1 MERVAP
7 HSSDGGEVQLHGG
20 EAEGTAEIDVGGDV
34 VVDGGLAFA
43 GSGGSI
49 RMTTAKGI
57 SSSSG
62 DALLATANAG
72 VQGVSGTVQQGE
84 DPPGDRLRC
93 GRSWRRRGAVCGH
106 GQQNLAEMCTLTPE
120 TRTTTRLEVT

>member
-1 MERVAP
+1 M
-7 HSSDGGEVQLHGG
+7 QLHGG

-49 RMTTAKGI
+49 RMTTAKGF

-72 VQGVSGTVQQGE
+72 VSGTHTVSLF
-84 DPPGDRLRC
+84 PVISCYLTVVC
-93 GRSWRRRGAVCGH
+93 ILTALIMYSLYRSAGMLVI
-106 GQQNLAEMCTLTPE
+106 
-120 TRTTTRLEVT
+120 